1 MMKKFVGLLCG
12 VMMLVIGMISTGG
25 ALTLSSVSGTWTGT
39 QGGSNVNYSTAT
51 VGYGNG
57 TEYQVRWGDP
67 GPSGEQS
74 GLGFTGIAP
83 PSISFQIGDPFEI
96 GQLCH
101 FNHQIAGGSEATE
114 AYLKIEISFSDPV
127 GLTAEFNFT
136 FDINETPNTTGDP
149 YQDADIITFPSS
161 YPSETF
167 SINGVE
173 YTLQLLGFG
182 DSADN
187 LINSFSSPEDG
198 TNVTK
203 LWGKIITPPPTTV
216 PIPSTV
222 LLLGSGLVGL
232 VGFSRKRFSRGEA

>member
-1 MMKKFVGLLCG
+1 MKKFVGVLCC
-12 VMMLVIGMISTGG
+12 VVMLVIGMISTGG
-25 ALTLSSVSGTWTGT
+25 AITLSNVSGTWTGT
-39 QGGSNVNYSTAT
+39 NGGSNVNYLTAT
-51 VGYGNG
+51 VSYGNG
-57 TEYQVRWGDP
+57 TEHQVRWGIP
-67 GPSGEQS
+67 APQAEGQS

-83 PSISFQIGDPFEI
+83 PPTSFQIGDPFEI
-96 GQLCH
+96 GQLRH
-101 FNHQIAGGSEATE
+101 FNQPIYSGSEATE
-114 AYLKIEISFSDPV
+114 AYLKINMSFSDPV
-127 GLTAEFNFT
+127 GLTAAFNFT

-182 DSADN
+182 DSPNN
-187 LINSFSSPEDG
+187 LINSFSSPEG
-198 TNVTK
+198 GSNATK
-203 LWGKIITPPPTTV
+203 LWGRITTPPAV

-232 VGFSRKRFSRGEA
+232 VGFSRKRFSRGEV